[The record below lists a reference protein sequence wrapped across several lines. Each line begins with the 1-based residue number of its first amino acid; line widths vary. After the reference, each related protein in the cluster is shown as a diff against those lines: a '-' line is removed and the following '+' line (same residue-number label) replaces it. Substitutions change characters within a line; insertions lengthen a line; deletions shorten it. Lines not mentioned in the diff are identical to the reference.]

1 MQTTDDLHRRL
12 EAMQRQLAELRDEV
26 ARNESKLRRSQQRE
40 LRLLQAE
47 DMPSLFHEL
56 TEGMRL
62 SYGLQQV
69 TLVLCDPDH
78 DVRHLLLASGTPAD
92 TLAGVTFVETISGQ
106 APQYVNLRRPWLG
119 PYQACDH
126 QLLLPAP
133 GLASIAILPL
143 VHRGKL
149 IGSLNFGSSDA
160 LRFTRRHASDFLAH
174 LAVIAS
180 YCIENVVNRAR
191 LLRSGFTDVLT
202 GWHNRRYLQVRLKE
216 ELARAS
222 RDGSKL
228 VCLMLDIDYF
238 KAVNDTWGHAAG
250 DAVLREFAQ
259 RIETQVRA
267 SDVAARYGGE
277 EFVVLL
283 PGIGTA
289 DGVRLAERIRSAVAG
304 AAFEL
309 PGGDS
314 IPVTVSIGISAAS
327 PPPQAKDLKTL
338 GESLLARADVALY
351 NAKTEGR
358 DRVVVER
365 ES

>member
-1 MQTTDDLHRRL
+1 MQTTDDIHRRL
-12 EAMQRQLAELRDEV
+12 EATLRQLGELRDEV
-26 ARNESKLRRSQQRE
+26 ARNEAKLRRSQQRE
-40 LRLLQAE
+40 MRLLQAD
-47 DMPSLFHEL
+47 DMPSLFFEL

-69 TLVLCDPDH
+69 TLVMCDPDH
-78 DVRHLLLASGTPAD
+78 DVRHLLLAAGTPAD
-92 TLAGVTFVETISGQ
+92 SIAGVTFVETISGLS
-106 APQYVNLRRPWLG
+106 PQYVNLRRPWLG
-119 PYQACDH
+119 PYLACDH
-126 QLLLPAP
+126 QLILPAP

-143 VHRGKL
+143 EHRGKL

-174 LAVIAS
+174 LGVIAS

-222 RDGSKL
+222 RDRSKL
-228 VCLMLDIDYF
+228 VCLMLDIDFF
-238 KAVNDTWGHAAG
+238 KKFNDTWGHAAG

-259 RIETQVRA
+259 RIETQVRV

-277 EFVVLL
+277 EFIVLL
-283 PGIGTA
+283 PGTGTA
-289 DGVRLAERIRSAVAG
+289 DGVRLAERIRNAIAG
-304 AAFEL
+304 TPFEL
-309 PGGDS
+309 PTGEKVT
-314 IPVTVSIGISAAS
+314 VTVSIGISAAS
-327 PPPQAKDLKTL
+327 PPSPAKDLKTL

-351 NAKTEGR
+351 NAKSEGR

-365 ES
+365 EP